1 MRKRKKNTYKD
12 FILKQLTECIQKIKC
27 RELVIAYEP
36 IWSIGTG
43 IIPKVE
49 DIIEISELIF
59 SFLKKEKI
67 DKNLLK
73 FDLIHEQNVTD
84 SSFSK
89 PHIKPMSNAFN
100 YSINEFNKNPNI
112 SNYNAIINNCKSCH
126 QLSCQGPLMKIN
138 KLSIETKIL

>member
-1 MRKRKKNTYKD
+1 MKKHLLLIFTIIIFCFCNNRSKNTSSKVIID
-12 FILKQLTECIQKIKC
+12 PNTTSEMAQLMRDMTHTLENLKSKLE
-27 RELVIAYEP
+27 
-36 IWSIGTG
+36 S
-43 IIPKVE
+43 
-49 DIIEISELIF
+49 
-59 SFLKKEKI
+59 KEKI

-84 SSFSK
+84 SSFNK
-89 PHIKPMSNAFN
+89 PHINPMSNAFN
-100 YSINEFNKNPNI
+100 YTINEFNKNPNI

>member
-1 MRKRKKNTYKD
+1 MKKH
-12 FILKQLTECIQKIKC
+12 LL
-27 RELVIAYEP
+27 
-36 IWSIGTG
+36 
-43 IIPKVE
+43 
-49 DIIEISELIF
+49 LIF
-59 SFLKKEKI
+59 TIIIFCFCNNRSKNISSKVIIDPNTTSEMAQLMRDMTYTLENLKNKLESKEKI

-84 SSFSK
+84 SSFNK